1 MFIFS
6 RLQNELM
13 KLMMA
18 GCKGVS
24 AFPDG
29 DNLFKWIGTIE
40 GPENTVSKCKPL
52 EYFPVKTQITENQQ
66 VPHCSNQMFRFRR
79 NQAVIRFI
87 ESQYYPNCEDRP
99 EPKV

>member
-40 GPENTVSKCKPL
+40 GPENTVSKCKP
-52 EYFPVKTQITENQQ
+52 
-66 VPHCSNQMFRFRR
+66 
-79 NQAVIRFI
+79 
-87 ESQYYPNCEDRP
+87 
-99 EPKV
+99 